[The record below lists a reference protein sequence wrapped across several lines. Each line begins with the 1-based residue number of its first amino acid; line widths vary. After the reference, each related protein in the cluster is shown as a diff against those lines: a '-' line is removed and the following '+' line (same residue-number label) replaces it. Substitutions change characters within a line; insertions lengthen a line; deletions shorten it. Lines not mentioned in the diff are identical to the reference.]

1 APPGL
6 PRFATACR
14 DRSASTPSA
23 IDRGGWNGTGWP
35 RWPGTTVASR
45 CRGAGCR
52 GGARRGRLPPGPRL
66 QRPPGRGACRR
77 PAGRQGRSAG
87 RPGRRR
93 RCGRQLWPGR
103 RAQPGEACHGLVSW
117 DRSSLAK
124 ASDAC
129 EDLIGRLD
137 PDEGLGLLVV
147 NLEVKANCVFQLARA
162 AMRPTPDL
170 LLGQGCEP
178 ALDLIEPGA
187 IGRCVVDLEAGVT
200 QQ

>member
-1 APPGL
+1 MQRAAWAP
-6 PRFATACR
+6 
-14 DRSASTPSA
+14 
-23 IDRGGWNGTGWP
+23 
-35 RWPGTTVASR
+35 SR
-45 CRGAGCR
+45 RVSKK
-52 GGARRGRLPPGPRL
+52 L
-66 QRPPGRGACRR
+66 
-77 PAGRQGRSAG
+77 
-87 RPGRRR
+87 
-93 RCGRQLWPGR
+93 
-103 RAQPGEACHGLVSW
+103 RALVSW

-124 ASDAC
+124 ASDAS

-187 IGRCVVDLEAGVT
+187 VGRCVVDLEAGVT
-200 QQ
+200 QQPAPDQLSL